1 MKDYNFVIWGAKQN
15 FPHKEGGWSKRGGG
29 LQQFCSLRGG
39 VGQKERG
46 DFFEGGVHTLV
57 STMPRTLHMVSK
69 SLMFSNLHVVLKI

>member
-29 LQQFCSLRGG
+29 LQRFCSLRGG

-46 DFFEGGVHTLV
+46 DFFEGGGSYSGVHYAKDIA
-57 STMPRTLHMVSK
+57 RGE
-69 SLMFSNLHVVLKI
+69 